1 LDVTKPAGHII
12 IRVTMTAKMPDKKIK
27 ILHLE
32 DLPSDA
38 EMVERELKKS
48 NLPFE
53 TRIAKNKKEYINTLE
68 NFAPDVILSD
78 HSLPSF
84 DSISALK
91 ILKKSAHKIP
101 FILVTATMPD
111 EGALDVVKEGADDYI
126 LKDRLSRLPVA
137 ILNCLEK
144 FRLAE
149 TAVKLEH
156 DIAMKEM
163 HLANAIVE
171 AKELERSELGKE
183 LHDNVNQLLGAA
195 KLYIEMA
202 KKDPD
207 NRDRF
212 LLESSQHTHKAIE
225 EIKKLSKGLVS
236 SVIGDV
242 GLCEVIKNIV
252 TDIMTVHKVDISFEC
267 EKIDDLNDKLS
278 LNIFRIVQE
287 QLNNIIKHAEA
298 SKIEIDISRKPNK
311 LLLSIKDNGIGFDT
325 SKKYSGIGINN
336 IISRAELYKGKAA
349 FLSQPAKGCELV
361 VTIPIEKTF
370 KRI

>member
-1 LDVTKPAGHII
+1 
-12 IRVTMTAKMPDKKIK
+12 MPVNKIK

-32 DLPSDA
+32 DLPSD
-38 EMVERELKKS
+38 VELVQRQLKKS
-48 NLPFE
+48 DLSFE
-53 TRIAKNKKEYINTLE
+53 IRIAKNKKEYIDTLE
-68 NFAPDVILSD
+68 EFSPDVILSD

-91 ILKKSAHKIP
+91 ILKRSSHRIP

-111 EGALDVVKEGADDYI
+111 EGAIDVVREGADDYI
-126 LKDRLSRLPVA
+126 LKDRLSRLPIA
-137 ILNCLEK
+137 ITNSLEK

-225 EIKKLSKGLVS
+225 EIKNLSKGLIS
-236 SVIGDV
+236 TEIESLGLTAVI
-242 GLCEVIKNIV
+242 ENIV
-252 TDIMTVHKVDISFEC
+252 KDVIVANRVEITLEC
-267 EKIDDLNDKLS
+267 DKTSDLNDKLS
-278 LNIFRIVQE
+278 LNIFRIIQE
-287 QLNNIIKHAEA
+287 QLNNIVKHANA
-298 SKIEIDISRKPNK
+298 SKIEIDLSRKTNE
-311 LLLSIKDNGIGFDT
+311 LLLSIKDNGIGYDT
-325 SKKYSGIGINN
+325 SKKHTGIGIKN
-336 IISRAELYKGKAA
+336 IMSRAELYNGKAL
-349 FLSQPAKGCELV
+349 FISEPGKGCELV
-361 VTIPIEKTF
+361 VTIPVQKAF
-370 KRI
+370 